1 MKSGNCKL
9 GEFYYFTAPMKDGIK
24 TRSGILALA
33 LLSASIFFSCD
44 KSNDGFIPQGGQLP
58 TRYVTIRDTAI
69 IPSILTISVGNS
81 ITFLNQTATPKSVV
95 SQDSA
100 TILSGPI
107 PAGSF
112 YFWKKDTT
120 GTFEIHLT
128 ENPLLRSTIV
138 IVP

>member
-1 MKSGNCKL
+1 
-9 GEFYYFTAPMKDGIK
+9 MKDGFKIQ
-24 TRSGILALA
+24 RA
-33 LLSASIFFSCD
+33 LLASALLMAVFFSSCN
-44 KSNDGFIPQGGQLP
+44 KSNEGFIPQGGNLP

-69 IPSILTISVGNS
+69 TPFILTIATGNS
-81 ITFLNQTATPKSVV
+81 ITFLNQSNSVKSVV

-107 PAGSF
+107 APGSS

-120 GTFEIHLT
+120 GTFDIHCN
-128 ENPLLRSTIV
+128 ENQALRSTIV